1 MMHTYKEIFF
11 DETYLSGFPAS
22 ALEQEIHSVID
33 IGANVGYF
41 SLFMAGRYPQATI
54 LACEPMPNNLN
65 LLSSYQQI
73 LPSNSFHI
81 VPKAI
86 SGQNGTI
93 ELFFDQTDDFTT
105 SASVGNI
112 WGEEDKQSV
121 ESITLTTLLKE
132 QGISQVDF
140 LKLDCEGAEY
150 EILFNAPIEILQ
162 SIRLI
167 SMEYHDDPAG
177 KSTPEELVDLLG
189 KAGFTLNR
197 KGTKVWG
204 WR

>member
-1 MMHTYKEIFF
+1 MMHTYKEIYF
-11 DETYLSGFPAS
+11 DETYLSGFPSS
-22 ALEQEIHSVID
+22 ALAEEINTVVD

-41 SLFMAGRYPQATI
+41 SMFMAGRYPHATI

-65 LLSSYQQI
+65 LLSSYQKS
-73 LPSNSFHI
+73 LHSDSFHI
-81 VPKAI
+81 IPKAV

-105 SASVGNI
+105 SASIGNI

-121 ESITLTTLLKE
+121 ASITLASLLAE
-132 QGISQVDF
+132 QQITHIDF

-150 EILFNAPIEILQ
+150 EILMETSIETLQ

-167 SMEYHDDPAG
+167 SMEYHDDPSG

-189 KAGFTLNR
+189 KAGFSLSR

>member
-1 MMHTYKEIFF
+1 MHTYKEIYF
-11 DETYLSGFPAS
+11 DETYLSGFPSSVLAK
-22 ALEQEIHSVID
+22 EINTVVD

-41 SLFMAGRYPQATI
+41 SMFMAGRYPQATI

-65 LLSSYQQI
+65 LLSAYQQN
-73 LPSNSFHI
+73 LHSDSFHI
-81 VPKAI
+81 IPKAV

-105 SASVGNI
+105 SASIGNI
-112 WGEEDKQSV
+112 WGEEDKQIV
-121 ESITLTTLLKE
+121 DSITLTSLLNERK
-132 QGISQVDF
+132 IAQVDF

-150 EILFNAPIEILQ
+150 EILLETPIETLQ

-177 KSTPEELVDLLG
+177 MSSPEELVALLD
-189 KAGFTLNR
+189 KAGFALNR

>member
-22 ALEQEIHSVID
+22 ALKQEIHSVID

-41 SLFMAGRYPQATI
+41 SLFMAGRYPEASI
-54 LACEPMPNNLN
+54 LACEPMPNNLG
-65 LLSSYQQI
+65 LLRTYQ
-73 LPSNSFHI
+73 NSLDSLNFKVI
-81 VPKAI
+81 PKAI
-86 SGQNGTI
+86 SGQNGT
-93 ELFFDQTDDFTT
+93 LSLYFDKSDTFTT
-105 SASVGNI
+105 SASIGQPE
-112 WGEEDKQSV
+112 GEEDILEV
-121 ESITLTTLLKE
+121 ATITLETLLQE
-132 QGISQVDF
+132 QHLTSADF

-150 EILFNAPIEILQ
+150 EILLHTPQKILQ
-162 SIRLI
+162 SFRLV